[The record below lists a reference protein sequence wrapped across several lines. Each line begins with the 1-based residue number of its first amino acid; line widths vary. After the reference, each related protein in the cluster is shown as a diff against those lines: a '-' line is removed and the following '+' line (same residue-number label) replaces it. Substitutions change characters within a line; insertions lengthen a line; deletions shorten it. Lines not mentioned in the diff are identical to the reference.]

1 MYKWLVNRRTFS
13 YSFLRNS
20 RLSNKLYLLKICIPW
35 LNMKI
40 NLSNNNTI
48 PEQQNAKIQWKKMQ
62 IHIKFFW
69 KRVIV
74 DMVRWPRCIIIL
86 CILVS
91 IIRLQ
96 SRLLSS
102 KLRELMEISD
112 ASIKWYRSNNRGWKI
127 TVKSVIE
134 STIWV
139 IEWMVNR
146 DLIIYIFNRVLSRP

>member
-1 MYKWLVNRRTFS
+1 MYFLVKHENQFVKQQH
-13 YSFLRNS
+13 NS
-20 RLSNKLYLLKICIPW
+20 RTTKRKNTMKENADSHKVLLKEGYCGYGSMAS
-35 LNMKI
+35 LYYYFMH
-40 NLSNNNTI
+40 T
-48 PEQQNAKIQWKKMQ
+48 
-62 IHIKFFW
+62 
-69 KRVIV
+69 R
-74 DMVRWPRCIIIL
+74 
-86 CILVS
+86 VS

-139 IEWMVNR
+139 IE
-146 DLIIYIFNRVLSRP
+146 